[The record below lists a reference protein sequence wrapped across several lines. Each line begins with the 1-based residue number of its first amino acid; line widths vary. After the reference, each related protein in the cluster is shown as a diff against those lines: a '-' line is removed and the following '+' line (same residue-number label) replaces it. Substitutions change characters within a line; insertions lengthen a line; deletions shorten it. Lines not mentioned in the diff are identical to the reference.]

1 LNFFIRSSLTSR
13 NINEIRQHSSS
24 VTGGRSWEVCM
35 RVLVIEDEPSL
46 AEAIRQ
52 GLEEDGFLVQTV
64 ANGKEGYLKARGDHF
79 GLIVLDVL
87 LPGMDGWQICKRL
100 REEGNNTPV
109 LMLTAC
115 GDPADRVRGLD
126 TGADDFLAKP
136 FHFPELLARTRAL
149 LRRDKIYRGRVLH
162 VADLEI
168 DTRSRVVKRAGHSV
182 FLTPREYSLLEAL
195 AAREGHTITRTEI
208 LERIWMDDQSLDSYS
223 NTVDVHIGQLRK
235 KIDRDYPAK
244 LIQTVRGVGYSLRR
258 PQIGA

>member
-1 LNFFIRSSLTSR
+1 
-13 NINEIRQHSSS
+13 
-24 VTGGRSWEVCM
+24 M
-35 RVLVIEDEPSL
+35 RILVIEDEPSL

-52 GLEEDGFLVQTV
+52 GLEEEGFLVQT
-64 ANGKEGYLKARGDHF
+64 ASNGREGCLKACDEVF

-87 LPGMDGWQICKRL
+87 LPEMDGWQICRRI
-100 REEGNNTPV
+100 REDGNTTPV

-115 GDPADRVRGLD
+115 GEPSDRVRGLD

-136 FHFPELLARTRAL
+136 FHFPELLARIRAL

-168 DTRSRVVKRAGHSV
+168 DTRSRVVKRAGRSV

-235 KIDRDYPAK
+235 KIDRDFPAK

-258 PQIGA
+258 PHLGA